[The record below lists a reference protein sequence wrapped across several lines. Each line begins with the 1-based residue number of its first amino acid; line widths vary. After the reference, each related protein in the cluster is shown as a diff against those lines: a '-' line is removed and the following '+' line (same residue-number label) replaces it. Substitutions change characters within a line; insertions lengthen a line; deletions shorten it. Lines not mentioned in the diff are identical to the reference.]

1 MSTDV
6 LKVSGNYLLDAR
18 NGDITLNVTNAS
30 TDHTGTV
37 TIIGNLDVIGQTTQI
52 ESQDSRIKDN
62 IIVLNSGETNAYVT
76 LGTSGLLIA
85 RGNSDELPNAATLL
99 YNDEN
104 YWNVSSVTTRG
115 VFEFN
120 SAEAGS
126 AIQVNAIRINQSNGN
141 TTLNILGD
149 DNPQGM
155 INVKGTDDYASRVLD
170 DDDIPNKKYVDS
182 ALYFGTDIAKR
193 LEVGSSFLRIFD
205 SSLSPSDPFFSP
217 SSKLLAALDT
227 STNVVFRLEGTEAQ
241 IQGITINDHIVS
253 VNTEATDLVLQ
264 VQTGTNILSGTASV
278 AIDSPLKL
286 KEYPYGITPEAFNT
300 TIYNS
305 GTPGGGGTG
314 LYYVNTDTSDE
325 LVSRR
330 KAIIYGIIF

>member
-6 LKVSGNYLLDAR
+6 LKVSGSYLLDAK
-18 NGDITLNVTNAS
+18 NGDVTINVTN
-30 TDHTGTV
+30 TPLHHTGTV
-37 TIIGNLDVIGQTTQI
+37 TIIGNLDVIGQTTQLA
-52 ESQDSRIKDN
+52 SQNSNIKDN
-62 IIVLNSGETNAYVT
+62 IIVLNSGEINSYVT
-76 LGTSGLLIA
+76 LGSSGILIA
-85 RGNSDELPNAATLL
+85 RGNSDALPNAATLL
-99 YNDEN
+99 YNDTN
-104 YWNVSSVTTRG
+104 YWNVSSVATRG
-115 VFEFN
+115 VFEFD

-126 AIQVNAIRINQSNGN
+126 AIRVNAIRINQSNGN

-149 DNPQGM
+149 DNPQAM

-182 ALYFGTDIAKR
+182 AVYSGTDIAKR
-193 LEVGSSFLRIFD
+193 LVVGTSFLRIAD
-205 SSLSPSDPFFSP
+205 SSLSPTDPFFAS
-217 SSKLLAALDT
+217 SSKIWATLDT
-227 STNVVFRLEGTEAQ
+227 GTNVVFKLEGTEAQ
-241 IQGITINDHIVS
+241 LQGITINDYVVS
-253 VNTEATDLVLQ
+253 VNTTATDLVLQ
-264 VQTGTNILSGTASV
+264 VQTGTNLLTGTASV

-286 KEYPYGITPEAFNT
+286 KEYPYGVTPEDFNT

-314 LYYVNTDTSDE
+314 LYYVNTTDSDE

>member
-1 MSTDV
+1 
-6 LKVSGNYLLDAR
+6 
-18 NGDITLNVTNAS
+18 VTNAS

-37 TIIGNLDVIGQTTQI
+37 TIIGNLDVIGQSTQI
-52 ESQDSRIKDN
+52 EVQDSRIKDN
-62 IIVLNSGETNAYVT
+62 ILVLNSGETNAYVT

-85 RGNSDELPNAATLL
+85 RGNSDEPPNAATFL
-99 YNDEN
+99 YNDDN

-120 SAEAGS
+120 SASAGS

-141 TTLNILGD
+141 LTLNILGD
-149 DNPQGM
+149 DNPLGM
-155 INVKGTDDYASRVLD
+155 INVKGTNDYASRVLD

-182 ALYFGTDIAKR
+182 AVYSGTDIAKR
-193 LEVGSSFLRIFD
+193 LQVGDSTFRIVD
-205 SSLSPSDPFFSP
+205 NSLDPTDPFFAP
-217 SSKLLAALDT
+217 SSKIWGTLNT

-241 IQGITINDHIVS
+241 IQGITINDHVIS
-253 VNTEATDLVLQ
+253 VNTAATDLVLQ
-264 VQTGTNILSGTASV
+264 IQTGTNIVSGTASV

-286 KEYPYGITPEAFNT
+286 KEYPYSITPEEFNT

-314 LYYVNTDTSDE
+314 LYYVNTTDSDE

>member
-18 NGDITLNVTNAS
+18 NGDVTINVTNAS

-37 TIIGNLDVIGQTTQI
+37 TIIGNLDVIGQSTQI
-52 ESQDSRIKDN
+52 EVQDSRIKDN
-62 IIVLNSGETNAYVT
+62 ILVLNSGETNPYVT

-85 RGNSDELPNAATLL
+85 RGNSDELPNAATIL
-99 YNDEN
+99 YNDDN
-104 YWNVSSVTTRG
+104 YWNVASEATRG

-120 SAEAGS
+120 SASAGS
-126 AIQVNAIRINQSNGN
+126 AIQANAIRIGVGTN
-141 TTLNILGD
+141 TLNIFGD
-149 DNPQGM
+149 DNPTAV
-155 INVKGTDDYASRVLD
+155 INVKGTDNYASRVLD

-182 ALYFGTDIAKR
+182 ALYFGTDVAKR
-193 LEVGSSFLRIFD
+193 LQVGDTFLRIEDD
-205 SSLSPSDPFFSP
+205 SVDPTDPYFNESPKVYIAINT
-217 SSKLLAALDT
+217 SS
-227 STNVVFRLEGTEAQ
+227 NIVFRLEGTQAQ
-241 IQGITINDHIVS
+241 IQGITIDNSVIS
-253 VNTEATDLVLQ
+253 VNSDATDLIFQ
-264 VQTGTNILSGTASV
+264 VQTGTNVLTGTASV
-278 AIDSPLKL
+278 AIDAPMKL
-286 KEYPYGITPEAFNT
+286 KEYPYGVVPENFNT

-314 LYYVNTDTSDE
+314 LYYVNTTDSDE